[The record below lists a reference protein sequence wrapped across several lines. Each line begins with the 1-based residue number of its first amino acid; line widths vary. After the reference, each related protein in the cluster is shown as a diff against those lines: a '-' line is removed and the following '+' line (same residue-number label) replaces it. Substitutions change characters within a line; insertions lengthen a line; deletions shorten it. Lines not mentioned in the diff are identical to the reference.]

1 MQIINNIS
9 ELRTALQNRS
19 QGRTVGLVPTMGNLH
34 EGHLEL
40 AKHARDRSDIVVAS
54 VFVNPKQF
62 GEAED
67 FSVYPRTLDEDA
79 ELLAAAGTDYVF
91 APTDDAMYPN
101 GHASAT
107 NVSVASLA
115 RELCGEHRPGH
126 FDGVATVVTKLFNI
140 VTPDMAFF
148 GEKDWQQ
155 LTILSRMV
163 ADLNMPIQV
172 IGVPTVRAAD
182 GLALSSRNRYLSDDE
197 RERAPILYRTL
208 MDIVH
213 ALQAGASSFD
223 RLEQTAKIALRS
235 AGFDV
240 DYVSIREADTLE
252 PARESDRNYRVLAA
266 AHLGKARLIDNVGL
280 DLR

>member
-1 MQIINNIS
+1 MQIIKSIS

-19 QGRTVGLVPTMGNLH
+19 HGRTVGLVPTMGNLH

-40 AKHARDRSDIVVAS
+40 AKHCRDRCDIVVAS

-67 FSVYPRTLDEDA
+67 FSDYPRTLEDDA
-79 ELLAAAGTDYVF
+79 DLLAAAGTDYVF
-91 APTDDAMYPN
+91 APTDDAMYPG

-107 NVSVASLA
+107 NISVTTLSS
-115 RELCGEHRPGH
+115 ELCGEHRPGH

-140 VTPDMAFF
+140 VMPDMAFF

-172 IGVPTVRAAD
+172 IGVPTVRAPD
-182 GLALSSRNRYLSDDE
+182 GLALSSRNQYLSEEE
-197 RERAPILYRTL
+197 RQQAPVLYRTL

-213 ALQAGASSFD
+213 ALQAGATSFD
-223 RLEQTAKIALRS
+223 RLEHTARVALRS
-235 AGFDV
+235 AGFEV
-240 DYVSIREADTLE
+240 DYVSIRHADTLA
-252 PARESDRNYRVLAA
+252 PATEEDQHYRVLAA